1 MPGRSNSVQ
10 DVGERIAALSASFE
24 AEKNY
29 QHDRWHKQDNDLQA
43 LMSLPE
49 RLTREIG
56 RLHGLVDG
64 KVSAISKELERSME
78 AAIRKAIEPL
88 SEKVKALE
96 SEVESLK
103 GSRTET
109 TTLRKAADYVAHLV
123 MSVVVAVCAVLA
135 LRK

>member
-1 MPGRSNSVQ
+1 VNEL
-10 DVGERIAALSASFE
+10 GERVAALIASFE

-43 LMSLPE
+43 LMLLPE

-88 SEKVKALE
+88 DEKVRLLE
-96 SEVESLK
+96 ADVEGLK
-103 GSRTET
+103 GVRAET
-109 TTLRKAADYVAHLV
+109 TTLRKAADYVIHLA
-123 MSVVVAVCAVLA
+123 MSVVVAVAAVLA